1 MNGIETPRT
10 KSKDNGLTWC
20 FAASLILAGVFALGV
35 TQLKADYIYEAN
47 QDLYDLQTN
56 SAGSTGLGSNDD
68 SVSGAFDLGFTF
80 TFYGNDYT
88 QARMATNGCLHF
100 NLTGS
105 YCGDYTPDPL
115 PQYTNTLFVFWTDL
129 IKDNGSA
136 MRAKAFDDYTIFG
149 WYKMREYNR
158 ANSDNSIEVW
168 LYPNNTYEFRYGE
181 LDIISHDVLI
191 GEQGSSSQIYTYHFF
206 DECNTGTTNI
216 VGTCVNYDWNSS
228 SNAVNTLL
236 EDGGSLYADG
246 TNQSLCATAPLTSVN
261 CAGYA
266 AAYLTQQC
274 ALNSLHSESCTGYA
288 AAYLTQQCNITQ
300 LYSQDCP
307 SYWSAYDDQQCEDDP
322 QYSPSC
328 AGYTTEASVAYYVEE
343 EQFDY
348 GYEENYGYED
358 EYGIDDDPYAD
369 MYFTDAEWYEID
381 LQEFGQEQVNEWYG
395 TDVSF
400 NDDGWIEWDSSP
412 LETWE
417 ELDQQMDV
425 YDEFVETYEY
435 IEDVYLVSYDEF
447 DPTPLPFDSSEELI
461 EDFIFHETVLVEDY
475 EDLETYIEFETVEE
489 LDEWYEEE
497 LAQIEEEEVFEEE
510 LVAEIEEILEEPE
523 EEFVEEVFE
532 EEAVEEIFEEIE
544 EERLAEAEEE
554 IEEER
559 EALVA
564 EEEEEEKKGGI
575 TAAQLNVVASTI
587 QAASNSVSGTTAGT
601 TARTG
606 GWGSTSSGSSTSGYG
621 GSSSVSGSAGN
632 TTTSAVASSASGG
645 GFSTSSSP
653 SISDQ
658 IQTAQVQTNTVLSL
672 NQDMSST
679 SGMGGSTQTI
689 SNVSVVVTPLPGLD
703 ASSQVVMADVQVTD
717 MQGEIDTAI
726 GGVMTAS
733 EADQIADQIIA
744 ANIKEQQEEG
754 QATQE
759 ETGQYGD
766 ESTLVAFLGYVPG
779 FDAYREA
786 TIPQAETWYESRAIY
801 ADASISDNIDAF
813 YGLARTSLN
822 TMQSL
827 INQQPNL

>member
-1 MNGIETPRT
+1 
-10 KSKDNGLTWC
+10 
-20 FAASLILAGVFALGV
+20 
-35 TQLKADYIYEAN
+35 
-47 QDLYDLQTN
+47 
-56 SAGSTGLGSNDD
+56 
-68 SVSGAFDLGFTF
+68 
-80 TFYGNDYT
+80 
-88 QARMATNGCLHF
+88 
-100 NLTGS
+100 
-105 YCGDYTPDPL
+105 
-115 PQYTNTLFVFWTDL
+115 
-129 IKDNGSA
+129 
-136 MRAKAFDDYTIFG
+136 
-149 WYKMREYNR
+149 
-158 ANSDNSIEVW
+158 
-168 LYPNNTYEFRYGE
+168 
-181 LDIISHDVLI
+181 
-191 GEQGSSSQIYTYHFF
+191 
-206 DECNTGTTNI
+206 
-216 VGTCVNYDWNSS
+216 
-228 SNAVNTLL
+228 
-236 EDGGSLYADG
+236 
-246 TNQSLCATAPLTSVN
+246 
-261 CAGYA
+261 
-266 AAYLTQQC
+266 
-274 ALNSLHSESCTGYA
+274 
-288 AAYLTQQCNITQ
+288 
-300 LYSQDCP
+300 
-307 SYWSAYDDQQCEDDP
+307 
-322 QYSPSC
+322 
-328 AGYTTEASVAYYVEE
+328 
-343 EQFDY
+343 
-348 GYEENYGYED
+348 
-358 EYGIDDDPYAD
+358 
-369 MYFTDAEWYEID
+369 
-381 LQEFGQEQVNEWYG
+381 
-395 TDVSF
+395 
-400 NDDGWIEWDSSP
+400 
-412 LETWE
+412 
-417 ELDQQMDV
+417 MDV